1 MVSVESRPGL
11 RSFLIDSGQPRQ
23 RPSYRDDLVTAL
35 LGVWFA
41 VGLFLDAWAHNNIP
55 ELESFFTPWHA
66 VFYSGFAATGAWI
79 LWLIWRNLQSGRR
92 GMAAVPIGYGLAL
105 VGLPVF
111 AIAGAGD
118 YLWHT
123 IFGIEQNLTIL
134 FSPTH
139 VALVSSMVVILTSPL
154 RAAWSDPNLPAAPSF
169 GRLLPAL
176 LSLSFA
182 SSLVLLFTQ
191 YANAASFAADTIVGV
206 FSYQPGQRDGGAG
219 EVASMI
225 LFTNLLLVAPL
236 LFLARRWRLPFGVAT
251 LLCTALAGLS
261 GAINGFENLSTVVT
275 LVVAGIAIDLLAAWI
290 RPAADRR
297 YAFWGFGAAASFV
310 TWALYFAIASITVG
324 QLPSVN
330 EIWTGAPIVQT
341 FMGLLVA
348 VLMLPNATTA
358 ER

>member
-1 MVSVESRPGL
+1 MVTVDSGNGL
-11 RSFLIDSGQPRQ
+11 KALLVDSGQPRQ
-23 RPSYRDDLVTAL
+23 RPSYRNDLVTAL

-41 VGLFLDAWAHNNIP
+41 IGLFLDAWAHNNIP

-79 LWLIWRNLQSGRR
+79 LWLIWKNLQAGRR
-92 GMAAVPIGYGLAL
+92 GMAAVPVGYGLA
-105 VGLPVF
+105 VIALPVF
-111 AIAGAGD
+111 ALAGAGD
-118 YLWHT
+118 YAWHE

-139 VALVSSMVVILTSPL
+139 VALVSSMVVILTCPFRS
-154 RAAWSDPNLPAAPSF
+154 AWSDPDLPAAPSF

-176 LSLSFA
+176 LSLAFA

-191 YANAASFAADTIVGV
+191 YANAASFAADTIVDI
-206 FSYQPGQRDGGAG
+206 FSYQPGRGEGGAG

-236 LFLARRWRLPFGVAT
+236 LFLARRWRLPFGAAT

-261 GAINGFENLSTVVT
+261 GAINAFENLSTVVT
-275 LVVAGIAIDLLAAWI
+275 FIVVGIAIDLLAAWI

-324 QLPSVN
+324 RLPSVN

-348 VLMLPNATTA
+348 VLMLPNATTTK
-358 ER
+358 R